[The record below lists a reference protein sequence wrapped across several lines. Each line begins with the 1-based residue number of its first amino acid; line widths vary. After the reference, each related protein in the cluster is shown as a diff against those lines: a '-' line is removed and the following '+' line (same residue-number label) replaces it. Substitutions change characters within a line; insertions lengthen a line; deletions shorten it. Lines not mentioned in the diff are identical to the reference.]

1 MPAPTRVPMIRS
13 SVVNQVI
20 TAILD
25 CPNGAAFLRRKYDMK
40 TTPTDPYE
48 RIALARYLELFEDAA
63 LLAEDSLLGAR
74 LGNALPPGEMLGP
87 IGLLVLTSPCLRTGL
102 ENMTKY
108 IKTWQDATEISLH
121 DHGETT
127 IWSYRITDDS
137 LNPRRQDAEFTISFT
152 CMMARAYFGLHWKP
166 IEVHFE
172 YPRPRNWKTLQNIL
186 RAPLW
191 FEQPYNA
198 IVFESADLD
207 RPVKHNNAGF
217 APYLRRHAEDMLAAT
232 EQPNNLTEQIQE
244 IIARNLGHMPV
255 NLNSIAHHLKIPVR
269 SLQRYLAQEGTSL
282 REILRDAKHNQA
294 RALLKKTQHQSGS
307 IAQAVGYTDS
317 SAFWRAFRSW
327 EGVSPAVFSRTLRK
341 KKP

>member
-1 MPAPTRVPMIRS
+1 MPAPVRVPMIRS

-25 CPNGAAFLRRKYDMK
+25 RPHGAALLRRKYDIHA
-40 TTPTDPYE
+40 TPTDPYE

-63 LLAEDSLLGAR
+63 LLAEDPLLGAR
-74 LGNALPPGEMLGP
+74 LGNDLPPGEMLGP
-87 IGLLVLTSPCLRTGL
+87 IGLLVLTSPCLRAGL

-121 DHGETT
+121 DHDETT
-127 IWSYRITDDS
+127 TWSYRITDDS
-137 LNPRRQDAEFTISFT
+137 LWHRRQDAEFTIAFT
-152 CMMARAYFGLHWKP
+152 CMMARTYFGPRWKP
-166 IEVHFE
+166 MEVHFE
-172 YPRPRNWKTLQNIL
+172 YPRPRDWKTLQNIL

-198 IVFESADLD
+198 IVFERADLD

-232 EQPNNLTEQIQE
+232 EQPDNLTEQIHE
-244 IIARNLGHMPV
+244 IIARDLGHMPV
-255 NLNSIAHHLKIPVR
+255 NLNSIAHHLKIPAR
-269 SLQRYLAQEGTSL
+269 SLQRYLAQEGTSV
-282 REILRDAKHNQA
+282 REILRDVKHSHARSLLTKNQRQA
-294 RALLKKTQHQSGS
+294 TN
-307 IAQAVGYTDS
+307 IAQAVGYTDP

-327 EGVSPAVFSRTLRK
+327 EGVSPAIFSRDARK
-341 KKP
+341 KKT